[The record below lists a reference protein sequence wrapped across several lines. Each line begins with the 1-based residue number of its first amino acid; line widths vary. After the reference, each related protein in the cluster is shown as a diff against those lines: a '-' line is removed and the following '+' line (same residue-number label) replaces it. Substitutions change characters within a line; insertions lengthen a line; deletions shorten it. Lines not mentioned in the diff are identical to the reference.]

1 MFTRILALPTLVLSV
16 FYSASLIGQQ
26 TPASAAATG
35 AEEFPVILLQG
46 ITAGKTPVG
55 TKIQAKLGTATLV
68 NGTVVPRNAVF
79 SGEVTVSSAKTKT
92 DPSRLA
98 VRMDKVQWKSGSA
111 PVKVYLTAW
120 YYPTHYE
127 TGQTPEY
134 GPQKPATRTW
144 NGAGAYPDPNSSDT
158 YKPFPTGDSDQ
169 GSSVPNTPAATTSN
183 HRVLMK
189 NVEVASSADGTI
201 ALVSSHSNLKL
212 DKLTMY
218 VFAGIEPATAK

>member
-1 MFTRILALPTLVLSV
+1 MSTRILALPTLVLSF

-26 TPASAAATG
+26 TPASAVVTG
-35 AEEFPVILLQG
+35 AEEFPVILQQG

-55 TKIQAKLGTATLV
+55 TKIQARLGTATLV
-68 NGTVVPRNAVF
+68 NGAVVPRNAVF

-98 VRMDKVQWKSGSA
+98 VRMDTVQWKSGSA

-144 NGAGAYPDPNSSDT
+144 NGAGTYPDPNSSDT
-158 YKPFPTGDSDQ
+158 YKPFPHRRLRSRFLGTEHSRGHHLESPHPHEVC
-169 GSSVPNTPAATTSN
+169 GSREQRGWNDC
-183 HRVLMK
+183 LG
-189 NVEVASSADGTI
+189 VESLQSQAR
-201 ALVSSHSNLKL
+201 
-212 DKLTMY
+212 
-218 VFAGIEPATAK
+218 